1 MSKHS
6 TPFAD
11 LASSL
16 DRLAQEL
23 FGASDL
29 EGTSPEYFQSRM
41 HSFLT
46 LLADVVKAARVTVE
60 PAMADEAYRANSA
73 PGEAA

>member
-23 FGASDL
+23 SGTSDL

-41 HSFLT
+41 LPILST
-46 LLADVVKAARVTVE
+46 LADVVKAARAAVE
-60 PAMADEAYRANSA
+60 PEMANEAHRANSA
-73 PGEAA
+73 PGEVA

>member
-6 TPFAD
+6 TPIAD
-11 LASSL
+11 LANSL

-23 FGASDL
+23 SAASDL
-29 EGTSPEYFQSRM
+29 EGTTPEYFQSRM
-41 HSFLT
+41 LPVLT

-60 PAMADEAYRANSA
+60 PAMADEVHRASSA